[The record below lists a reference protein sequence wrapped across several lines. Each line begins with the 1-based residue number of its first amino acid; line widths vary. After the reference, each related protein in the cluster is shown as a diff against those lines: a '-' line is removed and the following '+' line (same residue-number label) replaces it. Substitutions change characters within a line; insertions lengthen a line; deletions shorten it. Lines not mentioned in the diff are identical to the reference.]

1 MKAGKPLGG
10 SRGFTLVEV
19 LVTVGILTLT
29 LGMVGGGLFQS
40 LSIERSWRDDVLAT
54 RELRRAGSWFAG
66 DALNAEATDLIDGGG
81 PVTSVA
87 LTWTD
92 ETGASHT
99 TAYSIS
105 GDNLIRDYDGLQL
118 VVARRVV
125 SLGISQS
132 GGILTLNLVVR
143 AEEGGTE
150 SSTLE
155 TYLRALK

>member
-1 MKAGKPLGG
+1 M
-10 SRGFTLVEV
+10 
-19 LVTVGILTLT
+19 
-29 LGMVGGGLFQS
+29 
-40 LSIERSWRDDVLAT
+40 
-54 RELRRAGSWFAG
+54 
-66 DALNAEATDLIDGGG
+66 
-81 PVTSVA
+81 TSVA

-92 ETGASHT
+92 ETGTSHT

-105 GDNLIRDYDGLQL
+105 GDNLIRNYDGLQL
-118 VVARRVV
+118 VAARRVV

-132 GGILTLNLVVR
+132 GKILTLNLVVR

>member
-1 MKAGKPLGG
+1 MEAGKPLGS

-81 PVTSVA
+81 PVTSTA

-92 ETGASHT
+92 EAGANHT
-99 TAYSIS
+99 ATYSLS
-105 GDNLIRDYDGLQL
+105 GDNLVREYDGLQL

-125 SLGISQS
+125 SLGFSQS
-132 GGILTLNLVVR
+132 GKVLTLNLVVR